1 MKEEIKRIMKLVQ
14 DGKLSPEDAAELIE
28 AFQSSPTEPEA
39 KTGTSDESDDSHQ
52 DEHEPKK
59 AGDAKDPFSGVAEA
73 IERIGREI
81 GSSANWQE
89 IARHFRESTQ
99 KGVDRLKELA
109 ENAKKGKYSFIFG
122 NAELKEIDLPLHV
135 PQNKVLRIENPSG
148 DVKIVGGH
156 DVGSVHAMAQIRG
169 HDDEDAKQKASEYML
184 VIEESEHEVV
194 VKQPDMPGLSV
205 DLHFKVANL
214 VSLEVKCESGDIEIR
229 NTGSSCRVNGKSGDI
244 SLEGLNGA
252 LDIQTASGDV
262 KIESSQSPS
271 LYVENKSGDIS
282 LNKVDGN
289 LSVRTTSGDV
299 SLTNCSGRT
308 LAIEAISG
316 DVSCDLNKPIDGTVN
331 IRTVQGDTSVTI
343 PDGSNCRVALKTL
356 RGCVHSAIIL
366 DDETRADQH
375 VHGRI
380 GEGQGSLDISAV
392 SGDVSLTMR
401 NTATV

>member
-14 DGKLSPEDAAELIE
+14 DGKLSPEDAADLIE
-28 AFQSSPTEPEA
+28 AFQSSPSEPEVSSQA
-39 KTGTSDESDDSHQ
+39 AETDT
-52 DEHEPKK
+52 DEHEAEPKK
-59 AGDAKDPFSGVAEA
+59 AGDTKDPFSGVAEA

-89 IARHFRESTQ
+89 IARTFRESTQ
-99 KGVDRLKELA
+99 KGVERLKELA

-122 NAELKEIDLPLHV
+122 NAELKEIDLPIHI

-148 DVKIVGGH
+148 DIKIEGGH
-156 DVGSVHAMAQIRG
+156 DVGSVHATAQIRG
-169 HDDEDAKQKASEYML
+169 HDDEDAKQKANDYML
-184 VIEESEHEVV
+184 VIEESDHEVV
-194 VKQPDMPGLSV
+194 VRQPDMPGLSV
-205 DLHFKVANL
+205 DLDFKVTNL
-214 VSLEVKCESGDIEIR
+214 VSLEIKCESGDVDVR
-229 NTGSSCRVNGKSGDI
+229 NTGSSCRVIGKSGDI
-244 SLEGLNGA
+244 SLNGLNGA

-262 KIESSQSPS
+262 SVKATQSPS

-282 LNKVDGN
+282 LNNVEGN

-299 SLTNCSGRT
+299 SLVECSGRT

-316 DVSCDLNKPIDGTVN
+316 DVSCDLSKPIEGTVN

-356 RGCVHSAIIL
+356 RGSVHSGIIL
-366 DDETRADQH
+366 DDESRADQH
-375 VHGRI
+375 VNGRI